1 MQFVHLLLFYCFI
14 HTCSRDVL
22 SPILV
27 LPPRDRILERSSIRG
42 RFAFFA
48 TYLQL
53 CRGYDP
59 RRDDGGEKILRGS
72 FRMQLE
78 RSRREE
84 EASRGDH
91 FLFINHRSLRSTR
104 IPRIVSLRHGRYCSP
119 TPPKHS
125 CSSLSRN
132 SREKGVLVKP
142 SVSPFRVT

>member
-14 HTCSRDVL
+14 HTCSRGVL
-22 SPILV
+22 LSSFF
-27 LPPRDRILERSSIRG
+27 PREISSRILERSSIRG
-42 RFAFFA
+42 RLAFFA

-59 RRDDGGEKILRGS
+59 REGGEKIVRGS

-91 FLFINHRSLRSTR
+91 FLFINHRKLRSTR

-132 SREKGVLVKP
+132 SREKGVLVEP
-142 SVSPFRVT
+142 NVSPFRVT